1 MQANSQC
8 HKYSDFTWP
17 FDSGKCGKEKKL
29 QKIEYLHNEKGVI
42 DARKSIFHHF

>member
-17 FDSGKCGKEKKL
+17 FDSGKCGKER
-29 QKIEYLHNEKGVI
+29 EKNT
-42 DARKSIFHHF
+42 KN